1 MNKQGLIFFIV
12 IALAQSGAWFQ
23 QFSQVRWPWFR
34 NNAWF
39 NVGVLGILL
48 SILFVYGARVGY
60 EAWES
65 VWKVRLIQFSVGA
78 CMVSIW
84 SWVILGEGLDTKTL
98 VCLFLSLL
106 IILIQVF
113 WK

>member
-1 MNKQGLIFFIV
+1 MNKQGLIFVIV

-23 QFSQVRWPWFR
+23 QFSHLKWDWFK

-39 NVGVLGILL
+39 NIGILGIIL
-48 SILFVYGARVGY
+48 SILFVYGAKVGY

-65 VWKVRLIQFSVGA
+65 VWKVRLIQFSLGA
-78 CMVSIW
+78 FAVSFW
-84 SWVILGEGLDTKTL
+84 SWFILGEGINLKTF
-98 VCLFLSLL
+98 VCLALSLA

>member
-1 MNKQGLIFFIV
+1 MNKQGLIFVII

-23 QFSQVRWPWFR
+23 QFSQIRWDWFR
-34 NNAWF
+34 TNTWF
-39 NVGVLGILL
+39 NIGILGILL
-48 SILFVYGARVGY
+48 SILFVYGAKIGY

-65 VWKVRLIQFSVGA
+65 VWKIRLIQFAIGA
-78 CMVSIW
+78 FVVSFW
-84 SWVILGEGLDTKTL
+84 SCFILCEGVNLKPF
-98 VCLFLSLL
+98 VCLVLALG